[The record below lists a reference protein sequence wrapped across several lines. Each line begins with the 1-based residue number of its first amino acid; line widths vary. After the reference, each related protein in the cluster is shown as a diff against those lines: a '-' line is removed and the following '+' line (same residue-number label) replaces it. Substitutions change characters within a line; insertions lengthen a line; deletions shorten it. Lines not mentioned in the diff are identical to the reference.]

1 MSNRT
6 TPLWKSALVPTAAI
20 LAGLSVSACGGADTS
35 TANTAA
41 ADNVALPIDES
52 AARDDAGVAAEMHN
66 QMSGQAGNQTDAAA
80 MPMGD
85 DQMGAGG
92 MGNGQMGGMMDDM
105 PMGGGNMAASKGGMG
120 DHHMGMSGNMSGG
133 NMNKSGTAKPAP
145 MPKDKPM
152 PMQDDM

>member
-1 MSNRT
+1 MNNPT
-6 TPLWKSALVPTAAI
+6 KPLWKSALAATAAI
-20 LAGLSVSACGGADTS
+20 LAGLSVSACGGADTG

-41 ADNVALPIDES
+41 ADNVVLPADES

-66 QMSGQAGNQTDAAA
+66 QMSSQAGNQTDAAA

-85 DQMGAGG
+85 DQMGAAG
-92 MGNGQMGGMMDDM
+92 MGNGQMGDM
-105 PMGGGNMAASKGGMG
+105 PMDGGNMAASKGGMG

-133 NMNKSGTAKPAP
+133 SMNKSGTAKPAP